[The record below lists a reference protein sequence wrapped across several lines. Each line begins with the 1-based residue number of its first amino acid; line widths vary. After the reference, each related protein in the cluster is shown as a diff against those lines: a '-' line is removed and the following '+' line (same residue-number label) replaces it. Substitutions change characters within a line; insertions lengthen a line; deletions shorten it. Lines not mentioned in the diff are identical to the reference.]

1 MRQWNKKRNAA
12 RSAPATV
19 ARATPRRHTRA
30 AAAAVAAA
38 PAARR
43 SKPLTIA
50 RAAEAAGVGVETVR
64 FYEREKLIPQ
74 PPRPASG
81 YRIYPLPTV
90 RRIKFIRHCQN
101 LGFTLKE
108 TRELLR
114 LNDEGTGGCEQACK
128 RVEEKI
134 LDLDS
139 RTAALTALRDNLK
152 SLLGHCPEG
161 HCLIMD
167 ELNLAGGCDSDC
179 GHCSTAAQ

>member
-12 RSAPATV
+12 RSAPATA
-19 ARATPRRHTRA
+19 ARATPPRRTPA
-30 AAAAVAAA
+30 AAAAVAPA

-81 YRIYPLPTV
+81 YRIYPPHTV
-90 RRIKFIRHCQN
+90 HRIRFIRHCQD
-101 LGFTLKE
+101 LGFSLKE

-114 LNDEGTGGCEQACK
+114 LNDEGTGGCEHACE

-134 LDLDS
+134 RDLDA
-139 RTAALTALRDNLK
+139 RIAAMAALRDNLK

-167 ELNLAGGCDSDC
+167 ELNLAGGCDAAC
-179 GHCSTAAQ
+179 GSCAVKH

>member
-19 ARATPRRHTRA
+19 ARATPRRHTPA
-30 AAAAVAAA
+30 AAAAGAPA

-50 RAAEAAGVGVETVR
+50 RAAEAAGVGVETIR

-74 PPRPASG
+74 PPRPSSG
-81 YRIYPLPTV
+81 YRIYPPHTV
-90 RRIKFIRHCQN
+90 HRIRFIRHCQD
-101 LGFTLKE
+101 LGFSLKE

-114 LNDEGTGGCEQACK
+114 LNDEGTGGCEHACR
-128 RVEEKI
+128 RVEDKI
-134 LDLDS
+134 HDLDA
-139 RTAALTALRDNLK
+139 RIAAMTALRDNLK

-167 ELNLAGGCDSDC
+167 ELNLAGGCDPDC
-179 GHCSTAAQ
+179 GSCAARH